1 MKMRNAPSRLPTM
14 RGFTI
19 IELMVAIAII
29 AILAT
34 LAGPS
39 MSELIERRRLASQT
53 EAITDL
59 LQIARSESIKHSSS
73 SPLREVA
80 VTISPAAPWFIGLS
94 NGSAACTN
102 ATTCVLNE
110 GGTNV
115 SRFLTNTACT
125 GCKLVA
131 PNATQV
137 IVFSFRGMVET
148 GNADRTIEV
157 ESPRGYRTRVTLS
170 PIGRVSVCTP
180 TAAMTGYK
188 PCA

>member
-1 MKMRNAPSRLPTM
+1 MKSLLLRQKSM

-19 IELMVAIAII
+19 IELMVAVAIV

-59 LQIARSESIKHSSS
+59 LQLARSESIKHSSS
-73 SPLREVA
+73 SALREVA
-80 VTISPAAPWFIGLS
+80 VTVSPGTNWFVGLR
-94 NGSAACTN
+94 NGNAAC
-102 ATTCVLNE
+102 ADAASCVLNE

-115 SRFLTNTACT
+115 SRYLTNTACAS
-125 GCKLVA
+125 CKLVA
-131 PNATQV
+131 PAELQV
-137 IVFSFRGMVET
+137 IVFSFRGMVEA
-148 GNADRTIEV
+148 GDANRTIEV
-157 ESPRGYRTRVTLS
+157 ESPRGYRTRIVLS
-170 PIGRVSVCTP
+170 PIGRVNVCTP

>member
-1 MKMRNAPSRLPTM
+1 M

-19 IELMVAIAII
+19 IELMVAVAIL

-73 SPLREVA
+73 SALREVA
-80 VTISPAAPWFIGLS
+80 VTVSPGTNWFIGLR
-94 NGSAACTN
+94 NGSAAC
-102 ATTCVLNE
+102 ADAATCVLNE

-115 SRFLTNTACT
+115 SRYLTNSAGT

-131 PNATQV
+131 PDDLEV
-137 IVFSFRGMVET
+137 IVFSFRGMVEVQAGG
-148 GNADRTIEV
+148 GNPAARQIEI

-170 PIGRVSVCTP
+170 PIGRVNVCTP